1 MLIRKLPKAHFRFGK
16 ICGLLYAHLK
26 LYFKKKMFK
35 AIYILVVLGC
45 MLVLCENKLNAQT
58 YIELLENSSF
68 DKDIVQMLPPLSELQ
83 EEAILYSPVFKIL
96 EADVNIG
103 EYKILEER
111 REWMR
116 WIGFEGGVKYGMFDN
131 IVLSEGAS
139 GIDLATAKTQQMR
152 YYGGLFLKMP
162 ISTLVDKSNVKAAK
176 AERSKLSYQREARIK
191 ELRQLIIIQY
201 GNVIKEHRGMIIKNN
216 AVENYRVQML
226 RAQNDY
232 NNGKINIS
240 DFARLN
246 DMLSKAVLA
255 LEDSK
260 TDFTTAFMIL
270 EETVGTKI
278 ELKK

>member
-1 MLIRKLPKAHFRFGK
+1 MYK
-16 ICGLLYAHLK
+16 ILYL
-26 LYFKKKMFK
+26 
-35 AIYILVVLGC
+35 LVVLSFA
-45 MLVLCENKLNAQT
+45 LVLSFNKLNAQT

-83 EEAILYSPVFKIL
+83 EEAIQYSPVFKIL
-96 EADVNIG
+96 DADVSVG
-103 EYKILEER
+103 EYRILEER

-131 IVLSEGAS
+131 IVLSEGVS
-139 GIDLATAKTQQMR
+139 GVDLATAKTQQMR

-162 ISTLVDKSNVKAAK
+162 ISTLTDKSNVKVAK
-176 AERSKLSYQREARIK
+176 AEQSKLSYQREARIK

-226 RAQNDY
+226 RAQSDY
-232 NNGKINIS
+232 ENGKINIS

-246 DMLSKAVLA
+246 DMLSKAVLT